1 MAARSGG
8 KNLHY
13 CRGELKPELAWYI
26 GDNLKEYYYGAKAV
40 GIKSFL
46 LQRSIFVRFVATR
59 SF

>member
-1 MAARSGG
+1 MAARSGC

-13 CRGELKPELAWYI
+13 CRGELKRYI

-46 LQRSIFVRFVATR
+46 LQRSIFKKT
-59 SF
+59 

>member
-46 LQRSIFVRFVATR
+46 LQRSIFKKT
-59 SF
+59 